1 MNINHWLNEGIQMYI
16 IMNSKGNP
24 CVCGNT
30 QDPEGNCDGSHAA
43 ACSE

>member
-1 MNINHWLNEGIQMYI
+1 MNHWLNEGIQMYI
-16 IMNSKGNP
+16 AMNNGINP

-43 ACSE
+43 AQSE